1 MWESGDFMDMLIS
14 HAIIMRIKEFGESDL
29 LVTFFTSDKGRL
41 KGVANGGRKSRK
53 RFANCLDLFC
63 LAKLEYASK
72 RTGELYFLNSC
83 KLVHAFPGLRSDFS
97 SLSLASYMIELTEIL
112 FPQSVVDKGMFE
124 LLNRSFLVLDEGP
137 GNNVI
142 RIIFEARA
150 MALGGYGI
158 NLDRCCICGR
168 PYTGAG
174 RAVFKRN
181 RGGIACLNCEQESG
195 LCPGMGLDAV
205 EGLRQIQTEP
215 LDKISGV
222 KLTEEAIREIKPVL
236 KLHIEYRVGQRL
248 KSAKYLE

>member
-1 MWESGDFMDMLIS
+1 MDIHVS
-14 HAIIMRIKEFGESDL
+14 HAIIMRIREFGESDL

-41 KGVANGGRKSRK
+41 KGVAKGGRKSRK

-63 LAKLEYASK
+63 LAKLEYGSK
-72 RTGELYFLNSC
+72 RSGDLYFLNSC
-83 KLVHAFPGLRSDFS
+83 KLVQAFPGLRSDFL

-112 FPQSVVDKGMFE
+112 FPQNVVDKGMFE
-124 LLNRSFLVLDEGP
+124 LLNRSFLVLDKGP
-137 GNNVI
+137 ENNVI

-150 MALGGYGI
+150 MALGGYGV

-174 RAVFKRN
+174 RAVFKRD

-195 LCPGMGLDAV
+195 VCPGMGSDAV
-205 EGLRQIQTEP
+205 KGLRQIQSEP
-215 LDKISGV
+215 LNKINGV
-222 KLTEEAIREIKPVL
+222 QLTEEAIREIKHVL
-236 KLHIEYRVGQRL
+236 KLHIEYRVGQKL